1 MLNKDIFSK
10 EVEEQLKYFR
20 TSPQK
25 GKGKS
30 YFPIN
35 LCYIDTHKK
44 ELELKDAF
52 KRLKILDDIAKSF
65 DVGYVLH
72 FEEQTFVAV
81 FNQQENWSDNCY
93 QQAINFI
100 GQLHKK
106 FQKLKIL
113 QSIEDK
119 LSATLLFA
127 ISLSLLIL
135 FSNKLFSFQ
144 MQINVTNLGML
155 GLLIASILGIIDWRF
170 ENYIKQQKAKL
181 DNNFKN

>member
-1 MLNKDIFSK
+1 MLNENIFSK
-10 EVEEQLKYFR
+10 EVEEQLRYFR
-20 TSPQK
+20 TSSQK
-25 GKGKS
+25 DKGKS
-30 YFPIN
+30 HFPIN
-35 LCYIDTHKK
+35 LCYIDTHRKK
-44 ELELKDAF
+44 LELKDTF
-52 KRLKILDDIAKSF
+52 KKLKVLDDIAKSF
-65 DVGYVLH
+65 DIGYVLH
-72 FEEQTFVAV
+72 FKEQTFIAV

-106 FQKLKIL
+106 FQKLRIL

-155 GLLIASILGIIDWRF
+155 GLLIASILVIIDWRF

-181 DNNFKN
+181 DINFKN

>member
-1 MLNKDIFSK
+1 MLNEDIFSK
-10 EVEEQLKYFR
+10 EVEEQLKYLR
-20 TSPQK
+20 TGLQNGNK
-25 GKGKS
+25 TH
-30 YFPIN
+30 YPIN
-35 LCYIDTHKK
+35 LCFIDTHGKIF
-44 ELELKDAF
+44 ELKETF
-52 KRLKILDDIAKSF
+52 KRLEILDDIAKSF
-65 DVGYVLH
+65 DIGYVLH
-72 FEEQTFVAV
+72 FEEQTFIAV

-113 QSIEDK
+113 QSIEDN

-144 MQINVTNLGML
+144 MQINMTSLGML
-155 GLLIASILGIIDWRF
+155 GLLITSILVIADLRF
-170 ENYIKQQKAKL
+170 KKYIENQKSKL
-181 DNNFKN
+181 DNNFKI